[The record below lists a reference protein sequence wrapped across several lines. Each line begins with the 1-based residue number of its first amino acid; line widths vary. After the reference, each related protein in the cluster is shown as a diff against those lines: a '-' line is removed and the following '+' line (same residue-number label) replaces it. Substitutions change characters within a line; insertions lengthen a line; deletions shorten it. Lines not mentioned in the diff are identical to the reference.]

1 MTKQPRPKSRG
12 DHGLYLELLR
22 SGKMLWG
29 LKNKPKDVKL
39 SMYLIHTRMAMQGAV
54 CGNPSPWDVPSNDAE
69 SSCYEIKTYMD
80 ILGIG
85 FSSFVLFDFV
95 MLFMRSSRL
104 NRHQSIA
111 VSDEGSSSSEQSSSD
126 DEVISTDVKS
136 LAAQGDVPQEFWQVQ
151 KLIRYLKIGNLTA
164 TIISLCNLADF
175 DLKKEYC
182 QIAIMDAGGLEVLAN
197 LLETD
202 NIKCKIGSLK
212 ILKDITIHPSIRKS
226 ITLMGGIELMITT
239 LSDPNKELQFLSSET
254 LANLAKFRKARKIVR
269 KNNGIP
275 KLIDLLEFDM
285 SNINI
290 SKISP
295 DCSDKELPMELRV
308 AKGSAFALWSLSK
321 SKKNKHVIKRSGGL
335 PLIANLFKFKHISLL
350 IPVVG
355 TIQECASE
363 KAFRMVIQS
372 EGMIEHLVKNLK
384 TTSPELKMLCAS
396 AIFKMAEENDSR
408 QIVKLH
414 GGLLLNIRRL
424 LNWNILVVYI
434 TFQLGNR
441 TSTEKSPEDDKIK
454 EVATPRIKAVENSE
468 ALDDLQFNTLKINV
482 LTNVVGAL
490 SECADNAVNRESISE
505 GEGLSPLI
513 KLIGTNHSELLV
525 NVSSALGSCA
535 QDKDTLQTIHQKDGV
550 RLLWS
555 LLKNPS
561 EKVQAS
567 AAWALSPCIKNAAN
581 SGDMVRSFVG
591 GLELMCGL
599 LESKDQQVL
608 AAVCFAIA
616 NIAKDKEIWP

>member
-1 MTKQPRPKSRG
+1 
-12 DHGLYLELLR
+12 
-22 SGKMLWG
+22 
-29 LKNKPKDVKL
+29 
-39 SMYLIHTRMAMQGAV
+39 
-54 CGNPSPWDVPSNDAE
+54 
-69 SSCYEIKTYMD
+69 
-80 ILGIG
+80 
-85 FSSFVLFDFV
+85 
-95 MLFMRSSRL
+95 
-104 NRHQSIA
+104 
-111 VSDEGSSSSEQSSSD
+111 
-126 DEVISTDVKS
+126 
-136 LAAQGDVPQEFWQVQ
+136 
-151 KLIRYLKIGNLTA
+151 
-164 TIISLCNLADF
+164 
-175 DLKKEYC
+175 
-182 QIAIMDAGGLEVLAN
+182 MDAGGLEVLAN

-414 GGLLLNIRRL
+414 GGLKLLVELISESTNHNNKELMAAVTGAIWKCATTDDNVEIFGDL
-424 LNWNILVVYI
+424 GLMPILI
-434 TFQLGNR
+434 
-441 TSTEKSPEDDKIK
+441 KILK
-454 EVATPRIKAVENSE
+454 ENSE

-616 NIAKDKEIWP
+616 NIAKDKENLAVITDHGVIEKLSKLADTDYDLLRAKLAEAIANCCEWSGNRALFGQAGAVAPLVNYLTSSDVNVHRSTSIALYQLSKDPWNCVTMHQNGVVPHLLRLIGSEDEEVQEASADCLQNIRKLALACEKFRYQHMKNKFDN